1 MKKSG
6 RNLSE
11 HEKDRGSYTAAVVKY
26 FKGLDKEDYGVPSL
40 SRKDMEPCC
49 MWDPS
54 IKLSKCEDLCRV
66 SLVNLISDQ
75 TTLRLDSTLVTGHMH
90 RKH

>member
-26 FKGLDKEDYGVPSL
+26 FKGLDKEDYGGSF
-40 SRKDMEPCC
+40 STKEGYG
-49 MWDPS
+49 
-54 IKLSKCEDLCRV
+54 
-66 SLVNLISDQ
+66 
-75 TTLRLDSTLVTGHMH
+75 TLLHVGP
-90 RKH
+90 KYKVKQV